1 MMYSFKINKL
11 KQLNF
16 IKISADKNP
25 IHLIEK
31 NLSKLNLEGTVVH
44 GMNVVLKSLDMLT
57 KEKIIKPSQIYQIK
71 CKFAKMIFLDEVI
84 KINFNFEN
92 KKKIFIS
99 IYSKGVLCI
108 ILELFFNN
116 KLLTDENIKLKNK
129 IINSLP
135 KNNSLKHKKKLI
147 KINHVP
153 LIKQISKSYPYLSK
167 NLNYKIIS
175 SLIMMSTSVGMYWP
189 GKNSLF
195 VGFNIFLK
203 KIKKKDI
210 NLKIL
215 KTDNRTGYSIIN
227 YKSYNCIGK
236 IFTFFTQERAQQPSL
251 TYLSKRIPKRAL
263 IKHKALIIGGSRGLG
278 ELTAKIIATSGGN
291 VTITYNNNQMLAKNL
306 LKIFNK
312 RKLRLRIKKFK
323 INKNGNF
330 NNKTLK
336 NCNYNCLYYFATPL
350 IYRQK
355 NIKFDK
361 KIFRDFNN
369 IYSKALIKIIKSL
382 KIKNLII
389 FYPSTVYNFRKNKNF
404 SEYIHAKRDGVNKLK
419 NMERKFKIVPVIKK
433 LPPFKTDQ
441 NNTIFSQNISH
452 GTNEIF
458 KICIEIERKI
468 YTNELIK
475 TK

>member
-1 MMYSFKINKL
+1 M
-11 KQLNF
+11 
-16 IKISADKNP
+16 
-25 IHLIEK
+25 
-31 NLSKLNLEGTVVH
+31 
-44 GMNVVLKSLDMLT
+44 
-57 KEKIIKPSQIYQIK
+57 
-71 CKFAKMIFLDEVI
+71 
-84 KINFNFEN
+84 
-92 KKKIFIS
+92 
-99 IYSKGVLCI
+99 
-108 ILELFFNN
+108 
-116 KLLTDENIKLKNK
+116 
-129 IINSLP
+129 
-135 KNNSLKHKKKLI
+135 
-147 KINHVP
+147 
-153 LIKQISKSYPYLSK
+153 
-167 NLNYKIIS
+167 
-175 SLIMMSTSVGMYWP
+175 
-189 GKNSLF
+189 
-195 VGFNIFLK
+195 
-203 KIKKKDI
+203 
-210 NLKIL
+210 
-215 KTDNRTGYSIIN
+215 
-227 YKSYNCIGK
+227 
-236 IFTFFTQERAQQPSL
+236 
-251 TYLSKRIPKRAL
+251 
-263 IKHKALIIGGSRGLG
+263 G